1 MKHLIFKLC
10 TTLILFTSLVHAEC
24 DIALYFIGSNV
35 NFQSASV
42 FKDLLEKEL
51 KKFNSKNS
59 VTIINSPYSTYKSD
73 YMITVTRTNYGPV
86 VALGNLLTNRYVFE
100 KSYIETSQLTGPKL
114 ISLISYDIA
123 TQSFKHLK
131 YCK

>member
-42 FKDLLEKEL
+42 FKNLLEREL
-51 KKFNSKNS
+51 KKLNSKNS

-100 KSYIETSQLTGPKL
+100 KSYIETSQLTGAKL

-123 TQSFKHLK
+123 TQGFKHLK